1 MSNSTIKG
9 IFSSKQSLDG
19 SPLRI
24 AIVHARWNKPVIDAL
39 VQGAISKLKATK
51 VKETNITILSV
62 PGSYELP
69 MAVSKVITGSRVQAG
84 ATATDLLGG
93 LNFNSP
99 FPSRTTTPAP
109 TSASTATTNPPP
121 VVVTTMPSQPFDAVI
136 AIGVLIKGETMHFE
150 YISDTV
156 SHALMRVQLETGVP
170 VVFGV
175 LTALTDDQALLRAG
189 IGKDEK
195 HRGHNHGE
203 DWGLAAVE
211 MAIKSRKWSEGKF
224 QSD

>member
-1 MSNSTIKG
+1 MSDPTIKG
-9 IFSSKQSLDG
+9 VSFAESSLDG
-19 SPLRI
+19 SSLRI

-39 VQGAISKLKATK
+39 VQGAVSKLKAVG
-51 VKETNITILSV
+51 VKESNIVIQSV

-93 LNFNSP
+93 LTFGSP
-99 FPSRTTTPAP
+99 LPSRTATPAP
-109 TSASTATTNPPP
+109 TSTTATNPPP
-121 VVVTTMPSQPFDAVI
+121 AVIATMPSQPFDAVI

-150 YISDTV
+150 YISGAV
-156 SHALMRVQLETGVP
+156 SHGLMRVQLDTGVP

-175 LTALTDDQALLRAG
+175 LTALTENQALIRAG
-189 IGKDEK
+189 IGKGDK
-195 HRGHNHGE
+195 GHNHGE

-211 MAIKSRKWSEGKF
+211 MAISSRRWSEGKF
-224 QSD
+224 L